1 MRLTKPFSFRHHLPC
16 VVRGYPCILLP
27 PLQVNWGMWGLPKMV
42 CDFYIALDVVCST
55 SSIFNLVA
63 ISIDR

>member
-1 MRLTKPFSFRHHLPC
+1 MCHPVLTSI
-16 VVRGYPCILLP
+16 ILTLSLS
-27 PLQVNWGMWGLPKMV
+27 LQVNWGMWGLPKMV